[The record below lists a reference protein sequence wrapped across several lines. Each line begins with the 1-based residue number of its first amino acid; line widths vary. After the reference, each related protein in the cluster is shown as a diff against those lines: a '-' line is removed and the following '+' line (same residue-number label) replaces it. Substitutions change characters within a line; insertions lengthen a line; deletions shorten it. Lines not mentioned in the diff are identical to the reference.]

1 MEEDRKRTTMDEQ
14 PGGAEDASVR
24 EEEERAAAE
33 AARIGGSAPQTDADE
48 AHRPLEEAGEG
59 ESEGFEQ
66 AERALEEQATH
77 GDGGGD
83 PSVDAFTP
91 EAESDESGAAYG
103 EADEEGDPDDATDP
117 ADAG

>member
-1 MEEDRKRTTMDEQ
+1 MNEERERTTMDDDEGEARD
-14 PGGAEDASVR
+14 PNVR
-24 EEEERAAAE
+24 DEEAKAAAE

-59 ESEGFEQ
+59 ESEGFEL

-91 EAESDESGAAYG
+91 EVESDESGASYG

-117 ADAG
+117 GAAG